1 MAKNKKNTPIV
12 PAKKAKK
19 ATTPKPPVKKTVRK
33 TRTTTTTQVV
43 PPVATTR
50 QQPPLSPPPPNPTA
64 SQPQQQ
70 RPQNQ
75 NQGQSG
81 QRPPP
86 PKMPWS
92 WKNHKQELGLVA
104 LILLLALC
112 FFYFLLPWMKNNKGT
127 TGQQVVA
134 TSTSA
139 PPKVL
144 EVQTGQSPLLA
155 PTGSNGT
162 TYYIIDPKVLA
173 GLISTNV
180 VGGIHITQIA
190 TQTVDGQRANGNNT
204 TNTTASSTTTINSQQ
219 VEKQPVNVE
228 IHELANCGSIY
239 EFEVPDGQNV
249 RWDQTEGS
257 KMIVY
262 VDGFTYTGTA
272 TTFQTGKKIKF
283 ISQTTYPFKI
293 RLRFY
298 EK

>member
-1 MAKNKKNTPIV
+1 MAKNKKNTPV
-12 PAKKAKK
+12 PAKK

-86 PKMPWS
+86 PKTPWS
-92 WKNHKQELGLVA
+92 WKNHKQELGLGI
-104 LILLLALC
+104 LIILLGFC
-112 FFYFLLPWMKNNKGT
+112 FSYFLLPWMKNKGT
-127 TGQQVVA
+127 
-134 TSTSA
+134 SA
-139 PPKVL
+139 LPKVL
-144 EVQTGQSPLLA
+144 EVQAGQSPLLA
-155 PTGSNGT
+155 PSTGSNGT
-162 TYYIIDPKVLA
+162 TYYIVDPKLLA
-173 GLISTNV
+173 GLIPTNV
-180 VGGIHITQIA
+180 ACGIQITQIA
-190 TQTVDGQRANGNNT
+190 TQTVDGQRANGSNT

-228 IHELANCGSIY
+228 IHELASCGSTY

-298 EK
+298 EQ